1 MSETIRNLFAVG
13 TPQVIVTC
21 VLFVA
26 GLALIIKGGDL
37 FVDAATWM
45 AEASGIPKFIIGATI
60 VSVATTLPELIVS
73 AIAAA
78 EAQGDASGVSMAV
91 GNAIGS
97 VTANTGLIMGVS
109 LIFAPLVIRR
119 KEIGLKSALLLVAIG
134 GLMLLC
140 WDGLLTVWEAG
151 IILVLFVAFIVENV
165 VSASKHKELSE
176 DRPQVTGK
184 ALTKNIVL
192 FVLGAGMLALG
203 SNLLVDNGE
212 YLAVDV
218 LGVPTRIVAI
228 TLVAIG
234 TSLPE
239 LVTAITA
246 LVKKQGSMSVG
257 NIIGANIIDITIILP
272 LCAFIS
278 GGSLPIAD
286 RNCVR
291 IDMPICLIEAAI
303 ALIPTLIFKKFSRWQ
318 GVLMV
323 TLYLAYII
331 YSVVALGKI

>member
-1 MSETIRNLFAVG
+1 MSETIRNLFAAG
-13 TPQVIVTC
+13 SPQVIVTC

-78 EAQGDASGVSMAV
+78 EAQGDISGVSMAV
-91 GNAIGS
+91 GNAVGS

-109 LIFAPLVIRR
+109 LIFAPLVVRR
-119 KEIGLKSALLLVAIG
+119 SQIGAKSALLLVSIG
-134 GLMLLC
+134 ALMLLC

-151 IILVLFVAFIVENV
+151 MILVLFVAFIAENV
-165 VSASKHKELSE
+165 WSASRNKELADE
-176 DRPQVTGK
+176 RPAVTGK
-184 ALTKNIVL
+184 DLTKNILL

-257 NIIGANIIDITIILP
+257 NIIGANIIDITVILP
-272 LCAFIS
+272 VCAFLS

-286 RNCVR
+286 QNCVR
-291 IDMPICLIEAAI
+291 IDMPVCLGIVAV
-303 ALIPTLIFKKFSRWQ
+303 ALIPTLIRQKFSRVQ

-323 TLYLAYII
+323 TMYIAYII
-331 YSVVALGKI
+331 YSVAALGAV

>member
-1 MSETIRNLFAVG
+1 MSETIRNLFSVG

-73 AIAAA
+73 TLAAA
-78 EAQGDASGVSMAV
+78 EAGGAESGVSMAV

-109 LIFAPLVIRR
+109 LIFAPLVVKRSQ
-119 KEIGLKSALLLVAIG
+119 IGVKGVLLLVSVAA
-134 GLMLLC
+134 LMLLC
-140 WDGLLTVWEAG
+140 WDGLLTVWEAAM
-151 IILVLFVAFIVENV
+151 ILVLFVAFIAENV
-165 VSASKHKELSE
+165 WSASKDKSVQEE
-176 DRPQVTGK
+176 RPKVTGK
-184 ALTKNIVL
+184 ELTKNIVL

-218 LGVPTRIVAI
+218 LHVDTRIVAI

-239 LVTAITA
+239 LVTAVTA

-257 NIIGANIIDITIILP
+257 NILGANIIDVTVILP

-286 RNCVR
+286 QNCVR
-291 IDMPICLIEAAI
+291 IDMPVCLILCAI
-303 ALIPTLIFKKFSRWQ
+303 ALIPTLIVKKFSRWQ

-323 TLYLAYII
+323 CLYVAYIV
-331 YSVVALGKI
+331 YSVFALGTV

>member
-13 TPQVIVTC
+13 SPQVIATC
-21 VLFVA
+21 VLFVL

-73 AIAAA
+73 TLAAA
-78 EAQGDASGVSMAV
+78 AADGAESGVSMAV

-109 LIFAPLVIRR
+109 LIFAPLVVRR
-119 KEIGLKSALLLVAIG
+119 SQIGVKSLLLLCSMGA
-134 GLMLLC
+134 LMLLC
-140 WDGLLTVWEAG
+140 WDGALSVWEAG
-151 IILVLFVAFIVENV
+151 MILLLFVAFLAENV
-165 VSASKHKELSE
+165 YSASREKTLKE
-176 DRPQVTGK
+176 DRPKVSGK
-184 ALTKNIVL
+184 ELTKNIVV
-192 FVLGAGMLALG
+192 FILGAAMLALG
-203 SNLLVDNGE
+203 SNLLVDNGQ

-228 TLVAIG
+228 TMVAIG

-239 LVTAITA
+239 LVTAVTA

-272 LCAFIS
+272 LCALIS

-286 RNCVR
+286 MNCVR
-291 IDMPICLIEAAI
+291 IDMPICLAEVAI
-303 ALIPTLIFKKFSRWQ
+303 ALVPTLIFKKFTRLQ

-323 TLYLAYII
+323 TLYIAYII
-331 YSVVALGKI
+331 YSITALGAV

>member
-1 MSETIRNLFAVG
+1 MSEAIRNLFTGDAA
-13 TPQVIVTC
+13 QLIVTC

-73 AIAAA
+73 LLAAA
-78 EAQGDASGVSMAV
+78 EAAGAVGPEAEAGVSMAV

-109 LIFAPLVIRR
+109 LIFAPMLAKR
-119 KEIGLKSALLLVAIG
+119 KEIGVKSALLLVAIA

-151 IILVLFVAFIVENV
+151 MILVIFVAFIVENV
-165 VSASKHKELSE
+165 YSGAKQKELKE
-176 DRPQVTGK
+176 DRPKVTGK
-184 ALTKNIVL
+184 VL
-192 FVLGAGMLALG
+192 AVKLLIFVLGAGMLALG

-212 YLAVDV
+212 YLATA
-218 LGVPTRIVAI
+218 LGVPSRIIAI
-228 TLVAIG
+228 TMVAIG

-257 NIIGANIIDITIILP
+257 NIIGANVIDITVILP
-272 LCAFIS
+272 LCAFIY
-278 GGSLPIAD
+278 GKGLPISD
-286 RNCVR
+286 INCVR
-291 IDMPICLIEAAI
+291 IDMPVCLAEAAI

-318 GVLMV
+318 GILMV
-323 TLYLAYII
+323 TLYIAYII
-331 YSVVALGKI
+331 YSAFV